1 MSNFIFLCLLF
12 GIVLSEPLI
21 LEFQTRNPI
30 NESDVMKSLL
40 TNYIYTN
47 FLVGS
52 NKLQMEMNIRS
63 QRGSTFLVSETCPN
77 NIMAFKFKESESDS
91 FSIDTNIL
99 YRKYYSY
106 EYGGFLA
113 KDNFILLHN
122 NNKELEIKDYQFMI
136 ANSTWG
142 SYQEYLG
149 GMLGLRF
156 QIKENPDTPEETN
169 FIKQLK
175 EKKIINSSVF
185 VLEYEDDSKG
195 KLYIGD
201 YFHKFKESYSEN
213 DLISTKAGYKDH
225 KENNWEI
232 NVDKIFSGNKIV
244 FKENTY
250 FIIDYEYGI
259 LAAPEYY
266 KDEINSSFFNDYLT
280 KNICEIFLRKDEESH
295 VSFKK
300 YRYIVCEK
308 NNFDKSTFPKLRFHS
323 AEMNMSFILTHEDL
337 FYEYKDKIYFL
348 IVFPVYG
355 ITVDYWYIGK
365 PLIKKYNLFL
375 DEGNK
380 TIGLYFDFNQYK
392 EEYEEEQ
399 KIEEEER
406 QREKALEEQKLQE
419 QEKEKEKEKA
429 KEEQNAQEEENEKK
443 DQEETKVTEKEK
455 DQEEPKVT
463 EKEKD
468 QEETKAQEKEK
479 EKDQEEHKAQ
489 EEIKAQEKDQEETK
503 NQEESKDQEKEKEKE
518 EHKDL
523 KTESEQKE
531 EEKEKKN
538 EKDKDDNDKS
548 KTYKILILILGIGFI
563 IVISLLLYY
572 CLVAKKFRKLA
583 EDKAE
588 DNTVE
593 IADSESKKPTNK
605 IVVYSHNS

>member
-1 MSNFIFLCLLF
+1 
-12 GIVLSEPLI
+12 
-21 LEFQTRNPI
+21 
-30 NESDVMKSLL
+30 MKSLI

-63 QRGSTFLVSETCPN
+63 QKGSTFLVSETCPN

-113 KDNFILLHN
+113 KDNFIILHN
-122 NNKELEIKDYQFMI
+122 NNKELEIKDYKFMI
-136 ANSTWG
+136 VNSTWDG
-142 SYQEYLG
+142 YQEYLG
-149 GMLGLRF
+149 GMIGLRF
-156 QIKENPDTPEETN
+156 QIKQNPDTPEQTN
-169 FIKQLK
+169 FINQLK

-259 LAAPEYY
+259 LGAPEYY
-266 KDEINSSFFNDYLT
+266 KDEINSEFFNDYFA
-280 KNICEIFLRKDEESH
+280 KNLCEISLREDKQSH
-295 VSFKK
+295 VAFKK
-300 YRYIVCEK
+300 YRYIICEK
-308 NNFDKSTFPKLRFHS
+308 NNFDKTTFPKLRFHS

-419 QEKEKEKEKA
+419 QEKEKEKA
-429 KEEQNAQEEENEKK
+429 KEEQNAQEEENEEK

-468 QEETKAQEKEK
+468 QEETKVQEK

-503 NQEESKDQEKEKEKE
+503 NQEESKEQEKEKDKE

-572 CLVAKKFRKLA
+572 CLVAKKFKKLA
-583 EDKAE
+583 ESKTE

-605 IVVYSHNS
+605 IVVYSQYS